1 MEILLFGQLT
11 ELAGASSIHLTTVQD
26 TEQLL
31 HQLFEQYPAFKSA
44 RFTIAV
50 NNKVTHQKTE
60 LTEGVKIALLP
71 PFSGG

>member
-1 MEILLFGQLT
+1 MEVLLFGQLT
-11 ELAGASSIHLTTVQD
+11 ELAGASSIHLTAVQD

-31 HQLFEQYPAFKSA
+31 HQLYEVCPAFKSA

-50 NNKVTHQKTE
+50 NNKLTNQKTA
-60 LTEGVKIALLP
+60 LNEGVKIALLP

>member
-1 MEILLFGQLT
+1 MDVLLFGQLA
-11 ELAGASSIHLTTVQD
+11 ELAGGATISLDAVPD

-31 HQLFEQYPAFKSA
+31 QLLKEQYPAFQNA

-50 NNKVTHQKTE
+50 NNQVTHQNTP
-60 LTEGVKIALLP
+60 LPEGAKIALLP